1 MFKVFIDGNDDRL
14 RLEDLEGRNVG
25 WIRGHTI
32 GFGGLPSEMVALR
45 AVPEAWM
52 ALETTL
58 QRGYPGRAPRPVKKS
73 NLDVVHDGAYE
84 WVADGF
90 RPLARLMRPHTGRNS
105 AASYAL
111 EFMVPSYATQ
121 HVTIAAAQAVWNAL
135 SDYIPVR
142 TEDVSG
148 QAFTSDQE
156 LDSPAL
162 AVGGR

>member
-14 RLEDLEGRNVG
+14 RLEDLEGRDIG

-32 GFGGLPSEMVALR
+32 GFGGLPTEKIAIQ

-73 NLDVVHDGAYE
+73 NIDVVHDGAYE

-90 RPLARLMRPHTGRNS
+90 RPLARLLRPHTGRNYE
-105 AASYAL
+105 ASYAL
-111 EFMVPSYATQ
+111 EFIVPSYATQ
-121 HVTIAAAQAVWNAL
+121 HVTIAAAQSVWEAL
-135 SDYIPVR
+135 SDFIPVR
-142 TEDVSG
+142 TDDVLRP
-148 QAFTSDQE
+148 AFTSNQE
-156 LDSPAL
+156 LEPATL
-162 AVGGR
+162 AVGGA